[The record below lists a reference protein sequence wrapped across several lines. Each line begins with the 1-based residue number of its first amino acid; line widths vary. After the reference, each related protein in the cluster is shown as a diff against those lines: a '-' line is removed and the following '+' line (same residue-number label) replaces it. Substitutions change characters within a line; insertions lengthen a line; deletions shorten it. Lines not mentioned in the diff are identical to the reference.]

1 MSDWI
6 SIEEACSL
14 PGLRL
19 VLLRKMP
26 SPWGQA
32 ARCIFEYKNIP
43 FRKVERAKTDAP
55 DALMSWTRQNS
66 FPAAMYEHERARTGW
81 SEILF
86 LAERLRPKPS
96 LIPHDPMARALM
108 FGLAHEIFG
117 EMGLVWSFRL
127 FALAARLDPNADDP
141 GAAEFASKYH
151 SGPDAIAEGKPRIL
165 AILGLL
171 NARLGQGEFLA
182 GNSLTAVDIYWATA
196 CNVLAPLPGEQL
208 PLSDAARKV
217 FTCTDAD
224 ILEAMSPR
232 LLSHRERVYQDYLT
246 LPVEL

>member
-6 SIEEACSL
+6 SIEEARSR

-32 ARCIFEYKNIP
+32 ARGILEYKNIP
-43 FRKVERAKTDAP
+43 FAKVERAKTDVP
-55 DALMSWTRQNS
+55 HALMSWTHQNS
-66 FPAAMYEHERARTGW
+66 FPAAMYDDERARTGW

-86 LAERLRPKPS
+86 LAERLQPQPS
-96 LIPHDPMARALM
+96 LVPTEQAARALM

-127 FALAARLDPNADDP
+127 FALAGRLDPNVDDAA
-141 GAAEFASKYH
+141 AAEFASKYH
-151 SGPDAIAEGKPRIL
+151 SGAAALAQGKPRIVSVL
-165 AILGLL
+165 RLL
-171 NARLGQGEFLA
+171 DARLDEGEFLA
-182 GNSLTAVDIYWATA
+182 GNSVTAADIYWATA
-196 CNVLAPLPGEQL
+196 CSVLAPLPDEQL
-208 PLSDAARKV
+208 PLTDAARKV

-224 ILEAMSPR
+224 ILEAMTPR
-232 LLSHRERVYQDYLT
+232 LLAHRNRIYQDYLT